1 MEQLDVLEREK
12 NIIRKDFDSVS
23 NVLVDLMNVT
33 PKKASN
39 NGDNQSFVLED
50 FEKFLMKLLTHD
62 VLPTRDERAAVA
74 KFLHKIHSRREE
86 IALMTGELDSEE
98 IERAAVSLGRKWTVP
113 ENEPFGVR
121 LAQ

>member
-1 MEQLDVLEREK
+1 MEQLDILEKEK

-23 NVLVDLMNVT
+23 NVLVDLMNVS

-39 NGDNQSFVLED
+39 SSYNQSFVLED

-62 VLPTRDERAAVA
+62 VLPTREERAAVA

-98 IERAAVSLGRKWTVP
+98 IEKAAVSLGRKWTVP
-113 ENEPFGVR
+113 ENEPFGVS
-121 LAQ
+121 LAR

>member
-1 MEQLDVLEREK
+1 MEQLNLLEREK

-23 NVLVDLMNVT
+23 NVLVNLMNMS

-39 NGDNQSFVLED
+39 NGYNQSFLLED

-62 VLPTRDERAAVA
+62 VLPTREERSAVA

-86 IALMTGELDSEE
+86 IALMAGELDKEE

-113 ENEPFGVR
+113 ENEPFGVSI
-121 LAQ
+121 AQ

>member
-1 MEQLDVLEREK
+1 
-12 NIIRKDFDSVS
+12 
-23 NVLVDLMNVT
+23 MN
-33 PKKASN
+33 
-39 NGDNQSFVLED
+39 GYNQSFVLED

-86 IALMTGELDSEE
+86 IALMTGELNKEE
-98 IERAAVSLGRKWTVP
+98 IEKAAISLGRKWTVP
-113 ENEPFGVR
+113 ENEPFGVS